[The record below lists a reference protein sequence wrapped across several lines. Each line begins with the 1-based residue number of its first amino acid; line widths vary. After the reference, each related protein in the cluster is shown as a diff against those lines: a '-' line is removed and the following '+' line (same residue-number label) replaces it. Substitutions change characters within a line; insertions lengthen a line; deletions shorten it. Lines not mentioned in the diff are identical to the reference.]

1 MLQHEHIDALL
12 LQCINVSLLPEVF
25 HLDATTGIE
34 IHVLLWRYLIDAI
47 RPCFERVVIPLQ
59 RKLVEMPLFRLVA
72 HLIVIEYGYAVI
84 RLYQPISMRMPVHID
99 PALIGGIRRP
109 VLYLCVGENDHVL
122 VTGTGH
128 NSVVY
133 SPEPLGTL
141 DVFLTGHSISEQACV
156 GVIAWIEST
165 EAKSAEN
172 NHGAFIEELLQVVG
186 TGVQK
191 HFLCENTETATRHS
205 CGFAANTEFIRI
217 PIHRV
222 FETDQSLI
230 FETIQ
235 FRLKTERS
243 FIKFFV
249 SAYDFIY

>member
-1 MLQHEHIDALL
+1 
-12 LQCINVSLLPEVF
+12 
-25 HLDATTGIE
+25 
-34 IHVLLWRYLIDAI
+34 
-47 RPCFERVVIPLQ
+47 
-59 RKLVEMPLFRLVA
+59 
-72 HLIVIEYGYAVI
+72 
-84 RLYQPISMRMPVHID
+84 MRMSINID
-99 PALIGGIRRP
+99 PALIRGVCRP
-109 VLYLCVGENDHVL
+109 VLNLCVGENNYTL

-128 NSVVY
+128 NPVIY
-133 SPEPLGTL
+133 GPESLGTL
-141 DVFLTGHSISEQACV
+141 DVFLTGHSILEQTRV
-156 GVIAWIEST
+156 GVVARIETT
-165 EAKSAEN
+165 EAKSTEN
-172 NHGAFIEELLQVVG
+172 NHGAFVEELPQVVG

-191 HFLCENTETATRHS
+191 HFLCENTEAATRHS
-205 CGFAANTEFIRI
+205 CGFASNTEPIRV